1 MVCRDVLDHL
11 PLREARAALE
21 ELLRILRPGGCLLL
35 TLDETDEDYEA
46 QPHTLSPDGDYEY
59 TDGKWKGMVF
69 HPYPPEELEKLTGG
83 RHALLSSSEKGSVLL
98 LEKPG

>member
-1 MVCRDVLDHL
+1 
-11 PLREARAALE
+11 
-21 ELLRILRPGGCLLL
+21 
-35 TLDETDEDYEA
+35 
-46 QPHTLSPDGDYEY
+46 
-59 TDGKWKGMVF
+59 MVF